1 MGLFNIFKK
10 TTSES
15 TSANTSSFLGL
26 SSFDFSELLKKS
38 AEFKKY
44 EFEGKLS
51 LIEYECTLDNL
62 FLKTFD
68 VIRIRIG
75 WEEKEIKKDK
85 PIPILTFL
93 TKSKTITMQQAAF
106 VVNSVAKA
114 CKVNNDN
121 WINTDE
127 MRIKSG
133 EWRGRTFFLDDGQMP
148 SMVSIELNEN
158 DGIILCIV
166 GYNNT

>member
-26 SSFDFSELLKKS
+26 SLIDFSVLLEKS
-38 AEFKKY
+38 IEFKKY
-44 EFEGKLS
+44 DNEGKLS
-51 LIEYECTLDNL
+51 RIEYECALDTL

-68 VIRIRIG
+68 VVRIVCEG
-75 WEEKEIKKDK
+75 KEIKKGK
-85 PIPILTFL
+85 PIMLTFL
-93 TKSKTITMQQAAF
+93 TKSKKITMQQAAF

-121 WINTDE
+121 WGNVDE

-133 EWRGRTFFLDDGQMP
+133 VWRGRSFYLDDLQMP
-148 SMVSIELNEN
+148 STVFIELNDP
-158 DGIILCIV
+158 DGVMLCII
-166 GYNNT
+166 GYKN